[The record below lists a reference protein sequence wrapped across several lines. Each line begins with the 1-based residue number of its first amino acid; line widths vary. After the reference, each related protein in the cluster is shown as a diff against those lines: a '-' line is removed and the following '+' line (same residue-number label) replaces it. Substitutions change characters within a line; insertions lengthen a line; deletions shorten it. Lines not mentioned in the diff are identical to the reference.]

1 MSVKRAPTLLLD
13 DIAKLLTSGTPPAD
27 ILSYR
32 PPRSVERRARQLLLR
47 SNAGE
52 LSPEEERELSQF
64 EYAESLMRLV
74 KARLRRRAGG
84 NG

>member
-1 MSVKRAPTLLLD
+1 MPVKRPPTLLWD
-13 DIAKLLTSGTPPAD
+13 EIAKLLTSGSPPAD

-32 PPRSVERRARQLLLR
+32 PPRSVERRARQLLVK

-52 LSPEEERELSQF
+52 LTPDEERELTQF
-64 EYAESLMRLV
+64 EQAELLMRLV

-84 NG
+84 DE